1 MYGHN
6 IERVYWSHSL
16 LEHFRQMCIF
26 HFRIVHKSTKFM
38 LLYAAI
44 HCEQCEVWRSDIWVQ
59 YVPDDNCHRAL
70 RIYICLHVNRSL
82 NINCCANQTHTVYL
96 INCPNIYLYKKKMYS
111 YFVYAIKIQQYNK
124 YEWYKILGLDYNLVE
139 YFNFHRTISVSFDQL
154 HSIYTPWSN
163 TSLSTY
169 DIQKKKKIQ
178 AQLSFVLWW
187 TASEQKNF
195 SHLVCF
201 LFFRF
206 AQGVCSVCKCFCH
219 YDVHSVATQQITPI
233 VSNQP
238 QQKRHRIQ

>member
-1 MYGHN
+1 
-6 IERVYWSHSL
+6 
-16 LEHFRQMCIF
+16 MCIF

-169 DIQKKKKIQ
+169 DIQKKKKNTGTAELCAMVDSEWTKEFFSSCVFSVFSVRPRCMFCVQ
-178 AQLSFVLWW
+178 MFLPLWCAFGRHSTNHTNSFKPAP
-187 TASEQKNF
+187 TK
-195 SHLVCF
+195 
-201 LFFRF
+201 
-206 AQGVCSVCKCFCH
+206 
-219 YDVHSVATQQITPI
+219 TP
-233 VSNQP
+233 
-238 QQKRHRIQ
+238 